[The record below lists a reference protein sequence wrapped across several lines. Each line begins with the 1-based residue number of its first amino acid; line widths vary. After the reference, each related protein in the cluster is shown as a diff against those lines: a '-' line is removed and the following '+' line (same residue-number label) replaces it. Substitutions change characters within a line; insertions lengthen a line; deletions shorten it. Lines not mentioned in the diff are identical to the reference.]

1 MFTLCITSPSQLIQL
16 VVLYLTSILFFLV
29 NTHCHADHITGTG
42 ILKTKTK
49 CRSLISEQ
57 SGAQA
62 DILLNDGDKIQYGD
76 MVKKKLSS
84 TLSQMI

>member
-1 MFTLCITSPSQLIQL
+1 MVFIIYVYCCIIQ
-16 VVLYLTSILFFLV
+16 IFFQV

-49 CRSLISEQ
+49 CRSLISAQ

-76 MVKKKLSS
+76 MVKEINS
-84 TLSQMI
+84 TFPF